1 MDSSLQRQHS
11 GSYSGGE
18 AEADQAPHETQEA
31 QEPQEAASEVREPEQ
46 LPSVP
51 NYVGY
56 SKVVSAGGHLN
67 TSDSNSVS
75 KPPPGYI
82 QLPAAS
88 PSAPPPPSSGYI
100 QIQKVPQMFSNAH
113 AQKPE
118 LVPSAE
124 NPFYSRVSLPEPS
137 SEMKTSP
144 GYIQLPPSSS
154 SLIMS
159 PNKLSEASPDSRP
172 FEPHN
177 TIV

>member
-18 AEADQAPHETQEA
+18 ADH
-31 QEPQEAASEVREPEQ
+31 EPQEAASEVREQEQ
-46 LPSVP
+46 EQPPSVP

-56 SKVVSAGGHLN
+56 SKVVSAGGQLN
-67 TSDSNSVS
+67 TSDSGGPFDGIGGSFD

-82 QLPAAS
+82 QLPAAAS
-88 PSAPPPPSSGYI
+88 TVPPPQPSSGYI
-100 QIQKVPQMFSNAH
+100 QIQKVPQMFSQ

-118 LVPSAE
+118 LVPSSE

>member
-1 MDSSLQRQHS
+1 
-11 GSYSGGE
+11 
-18 AEADQAPHETQEA
+18 
-31 QEPQEAASEVREPEQ
+31 
-46 LPSVP
+46 
-51 NYVGY
+51 
-56 SKVVSAGGHLN
+56 
-67 TSDSNSVS
+67 
-75 KPPPGYI
+75 
-82 QLPAAS
+82 
-88 PSAPPPPSSGYI
+88 
-100 QIQKVPQMFSNAH
+100 MFSQ

-118 LVPSAE
+118 LVPSSE